1 MQRSSAVTA
10 TDEIA
15 FMSASE
21 LVRRYADG
29 SLSPVEA
36 AKAAISRIEAHNEK
50 INAFALVDRERA
62 LRTAGESE
70 TRWRRKEPLGPIDGV
85 PLSVKDTLMVK
96 GYPFRRGSR
105 ATATDPVKES
115 APIVDRAFEA
125 GGIMLGI
132 TTTPEFGAG
141 PITISPLTGIT
152 RNPWD
157 LDKNSGGSSG
167 GAAASIAAG
176 MGQIA
181 LATDAGGSIRIPSAL
196 CGVVGLKVTGG
207 RLSTYPPNVAGT
219 LSSPGP
225 ITRSVEDTALAL
237 SAISNVDIRDVDALP
252 PEADTDYVRSI
263 SGGIKGLRVAFT
275 TTLGYAAKVHPEII
289 AAVRR
294 AAKQFEALGATVEET
309 HPDVK
314 NPIDFFLTL
323 FRSGFAYSVRNF
335 TPDQFALIGDQLR
348 DVVEHGRNVTAL
360 EYLSAQDQRRALA
373 RAFQS
378 FFQDYDLLLSP
389 TCAVPAFTADR
400 WTPEDFAEFEDSRAW
415 TPFGY
420 PFNMTQQ
427 PAISVP
433 CGFTEAGL
441 PIGLQ
446 IIGPRFADRLILRA
460 AKAYETH
467 SPSQGSRI
475 PF

>member
-1 MQRSSAVTA
+1 MAA

-15 FMSASE
+15 FMTASE
-21 LVRRYADG
+21 IVRRYADG

-36 AKAAISRIEAHNEK
+36 CKAAISRIETHNEK
-50 INAFALVDRERA
+50 INAFTLLDSERA
-62 LRTAGESE
+62 LRSAAESE
-70 TRWRRKEPLGPIDGV
+70 ARWRRKEPLGRIDGV

-105 ATATDPVKES
+105 ATSTDPVRES
-115 APIVDRAFEA
+115 APIVDRALEA

-141 PITISPLTGIT
+141 PITISPLTGTT

-157 LDKNSGGSSG
+157 LSKNSGGSSG

-196 CGVVGLKVTGG
+196 CGVVGMKVTGG

-225 ITRSVEDTALAL
+225 ITRSVEDSALAL
-237 SAISNVDIRDVDALP
+237 SVISSPDIRDVDALP
-252 PEADTDYVRSI
+252 PDPDPDYVHSM

-275 TTLGYAAKVHPEII
+275 TTLGYAPKVHPEIT

-294 AAKQFEALGATVEET
+294 AAKQFEGLGATVEEA

-314 NPIDFFLTL
+314 NPIGFFLTL
-323 FRSGFAYSVRNF
+323 FRSGFAYSLRNF
-335 TPDQFALIGDQLR
+335 SAHQFALIGEQLR
-348 DVVEHGRNVTAL
+348 DVVENGRNVTAL
-360 EYLSAQDQRRALA
+360 EYLAAQDERRALA

-378 FFQDYDLLLSP
+378 FFQDFDLLLSP
-389 TCAVPAFTADR
+389 TCAVPAFAADR
-400 WTPEDFAEFEDSRAW
+400 WTPEDFAEFEDTRAW

-433 CGFTEAGL
+433 CGFTEEGL

-460 AKAYETH
+460 ARAYEAH
-467 SPSQGSRI
+467 SPSQGIRI

>member
-1 MQRSSAVTA
+1 MTTTT

-15 FMSASE
+15 FLTASE
-21 LVRRYADG
+21 LVRRYDDG

-36 AKAAISRIEAHNEK
+36 TKAALSRVEAHNEK
-50 INAFALVDRERA
+50 INAFTLVDREGA
-62 LRTAGESE
+62 LRSANEAE
-70 TRWRRKEPLGPIDGV
+70 VRWRRKQPLGLLDGV

-105 ATATDPVKES
+105 ATGTEPVKES
-115 APIVDRAFEA
+115 APIVDRALESGA
-125 GGIMLGI
+125 VMLGI

-157 LDKNSGGSSG
+157 LSKNAGGSSG
-167 GAAASIAAG
+167 GAAAAIAAG
-176 MGQIA
+176 MGHVA

-196 CGVVGLKVTGG
+196 CGVVGMKTTGG

-225 ITRSVEDTALAL
+225 ITRSVQDTALVL
-237 SAISNVDIRDVDALP
+237 SVISTPDARDVEALP
-252 PEADTDYVRSI
+252 PEADADYVASLV
-263 SGGIKGLRVAFT
+263 GGIKGLRVAFT
-275 TTLGYAAKVHPEII
+275 TTLGYAPKVHPEVK
-289 AAVRR
+289 AAVCR
-294 AAKQFEALGATVEET
+294 AAEQFETLGAKVEEA
-309 HPDVK
+309 HPQVD
-314 NPIDFFLTL
+314 NPINCFLSL
-323 FRSGFAYSVRNF
+323 FRSGFAYSLRNF
-335 TPDQFALIGDQLR
+335 SAEQSALIGDQLR
-348 DVVEHGRNVTAL
+348 DVVEKGREITAL
-360 EYLSAQDQRRALA
+360 EYLSAQDARRGLA
-373 RAFQS
+373 RVFQS
-378 FFQDYDLLLSP
+378 FFTNFDLLLTP

-400 WTPEDFAEFEDSRAW
+400 WAPEDFDEFEDSRAW

-433 CGFTEAGL
+433 CGFTVTGL

-446 IIGPRFADRLILRA
+446 IVGPRFADRLILRA
-460 AKAYETH
+460 AKAYESAQT
-467 SPSQGSRI
+467 SQARRV